1 MKRIFTRAFF
11 SLLVCMHTISFV
23 HAQGTQLSGS
33 VTDANT
39 GEPLLGVNILVK
51 GTVLGTIT
59 NLQGDFNLSV
69 QSAPPLTLVISSVG
83 YEQKEIEI
91 TSAAT
96 TSLDIQLTESVLL
109 GQEVVVSASRVEE
122 STLRSPV
129 SIQRMDILDIQ
140 NNASTDFYDA
150 LKNLNGVDF
159 STQSLTFKS
168 VNARGFGSNGNTR
181 FVQLIDGIDNQAPG
195 LNFPVGNVVGI
206 GELDL
211 ESVEMIPGPAS
222 ALYGPNALQGILL
235 MQSKSPFEYQGL
247 SAYSKLGVNHIDNED
262 DDASLYQDWGIR
274 YAKAFNNKFAFKLT
288 GSYLRA
294 NDFVGVDVRDQS
306 GLGVAR
312 NAELGLNA
320 NNNPLYDGV
329 NTYGEF
335 NIDVGTVADIV
346 INGDDPALA
355 ASVGAIR
362 SLLPDGAR
370 GAFAPS
376 GFLENSFVDNT
387 TESIKFGAGL
397 HYRINDN
404 IEAIAQ
410 YNWGSGSTVYT
421 ANDRFVLDDF
431 VIWTG
436 KFELKAS
443 NWFLRAYTTQE
454 NSGDSYAANT
464 VTQRINQQFYLP
476 TYFGAYT
483 GALQQNLTASA
494 AELHAIAKAV
504 TEDARVNG
512 NTALG
517 VPAWEAGTPAFNE
530 AFNRIRGI
538 SIADGGALFL
548 DKSNMYH
555 YEGSYNFE
563 NEIDWVDI
571 VAGANFRNFN
581 LNSEATLFAL
591 EDNGDEISYTEWGA
605 YVQLKKSLANDALNL
620 QASLRYDKNEFFTGQ
635 FSPRFSAVYEVAP
648 DHNIRGSFQRGFRI
662 PTTQDNFIDL
672 DVVSRRLIGSA
683 RFLLNR
689 YNLIGG
695 GNASASYLASDLA
708 AVAAGELSI
717 ADLSP
722 EATRLME
729 QDFTTE
735 KVNTLEGGYRGLFAD
750 GRLLIDAFYFYN
762 IYQDFIAEITP
773 VQAYQLGTGD
783 IRTQLQTP
791 IAGFDAT
798 SLEGKQAILEG
809 TVATQAYGVDI
820 NADGNVRS
828 QGWGLSAE
836 YTLNGG
842 YALKGNVSYNELI
855 SQQDLLDQGF
865 IASFNTPQYKYNLGF
880 GNRKVTDNF
889 GFNVAWRWQEAFL
902 WESSF
907 GTAVIPAFGT
917 LDAQVSYKIPDL
929 KTVVKVGGSNVLNE
943 RFTTSFG
950 NPRQGAIFFIQLNF
964 DEFLN

>member
-1 MKRIFTRAFF
+1 MKRIFTRTFF
-11 SLLVCMHTISFV
+11 SLLVCMHTISYV

-33 VTDANT
+33 VTDSNT

-59 NLQGDFNLSV
+59 DLQGNFNLTV

-96 TSLDIQLTESVLL
+96 TSLDVQLEESVLL

-150 LKNLNGVDF
+150 LKNMNGIDF

-235 MQSKSPFEYQGL
+235 MRSKSPFEYQGL

-274 YAKAFNNKFAFKLT
+274 YAKAFNNKFAFKIT

-294 NDFVGVDVRDQS
+294 NDFVGVDRRDRS
-306 GLGVAR
+306 GLGVER
-312 NAELGLNA
+312 NEQLGFNRQTNRA
-320 NNNPLYDGV
+320 YDGV

-335 NIDVGTVADIV
+335 TIDLGTVADIAIAGGNTAV
-346 INGDDPALA
+346 
-355 ASVGAIR
+355 SAIR
-362 SLLPDGAR
+362 SLIPNGAR
-370 GAFAPS
+370 GAFSPT
-376 GFLENSFVDNT
+376 GYLENDFVDNT
-387 TESIKFGAGL
+387 TESIKVGAGL
-397 HYRINDN
+397 HYRVNDN
-404 IEAIAQ
+404 IEVLGQ
-410 YNWGSGSTVYT
+410 FNWGSGSTVYT
-421 ANDRFVLDDF
+421 ANDRFVLDNF

-436 KFELKAS
+436 KAEIKAS

-464 VTQRINQQFYLP
+464 VTQLINQRFYLP
-476 TYFGAYT
+476 AYFGAYA
-483 GALQQNLTASA
+483 GALQQDQNLTSDQ
-494 AELHAIAKAV
+494 LHAIARVAAD
-504 TEDARVNG
+504 DAQLNG
-512 NTALG
+512 STALG
-517 VPAWEAGTPAFNE
+517 VPAFTTGTPAFND
-530 AFNRIRGI
+530 AFNELRNL

-563 NEIDWVDI
+563 NEIDVVDL
-571 VAGANFRNFN
+571 VAGANVRNFN
-581 LNSEATLFAL
+581 LNSEGTLFAL

-605 YVQLKKSLANDALNL
+605 YVQAKKSLVNDALNL
-620 QASLRYDKNEFFTGQ
+620 QASLRYDKNEFFDGQ

-662 PTTQDNFIDL
+662 PTTQDQFIDL
-672 DVVSRRLIGSA
+672 SVVTRRLIGSA
-683 RFLLNR
+683 RFLKER
-689 YNLIGG
+689 YNFV
-695 GNASASYLASDLA
+695 GNNPASQTYLQSDLQ
-708 AVAAGELSI
+708 AVAAGTLDI
-717 ADLSP
+717 NNLQT
-722 EATRLME
+722 ATALLE
-729 QDFTTE
+729 EDFTTE
-735 KVNTLEGGYRGLFAD
+735 KVNTFEGGYRGLFAD

-762 IYQDFIAEITP
+762 IYQDFIAEVTP
-773 VQAYQLGTGD
+773 VQAYDATSSTVQREAILN
-783 IRTQLQTP
+783 P
-791 IAGFDAT
+791 IPGFDAT
-798 SLEGKQAILEG
+798 SLEGKQAILAG
-809 TVATQAYGVDI
+809 TVATRAYGVDI
-820 NADGNVRS
+820 NADGNVKS

-855 SQQDLLDQGF
+855 SEQDLLDQGF
-865 IASFNTPQYKYNLGF
+865 RASFNTPEYRYNIGF

-902 WESSF
+902 WQSSF
-907 GTAVIPAFGT
+907 GVGVIPAFGT
-917 LDAQVSYKIPDL
+917 LDAQVSYKLPEL
-929 KTVVKVGGSNVLNE
+929 KTVVKIGGSNVLNE
-943 RFTTSFG
+943 RYTTSFG

>member
-1 MKRIFTRAFF
+1 MKRTFTKV
-11 SLLVCMHTISFV
+11 SLMIIVCMHTFSFV
-23 HAQGTQLSGS
+23 MAQGTAISGTI
-33 VTDANT
+33 TDGTT
-39 GEPLLGVNILVK
+39 GDPLPGVNILVK

-59 NLQGDFNLSV
+59 DLDGNFALNV
-69 QSAPPLTLVISSVG
+69 QSAPPLTLVVSSVG
-83 YEQKEIEI
+83 YERKEIQI
-91 TSAAT
+91 TNAS
-96 TSLDIQLTESVLL
+96 TSNLAVTLAESVIL

-129 SIQRMDILDIQ
+129 AVQRMDILDIQ

-235 MQSKSPFEYQGL
+235 MTSKSPFDYQGL
-247 SAYSKLGVNHIDNED
+247 SAYSKLGVNHVDGED
-262 DDASLYQDWGIR
+262 DDASLYQDWGFR

-288 GSYLRA
+288 GSYLGA
-294 NDFVGVDVRDQS
+294 NDFIGVDMRDQS
-306 GLGVAR
+306 DPFGTGTVVER
-312 NAELGLNA
+312 NERQGLNRET
-320 NNNPLYDGV
+320 NRIYDGV
-329 NTYGEF
+329 NVYGDF
-335 NIDVGTVADIV
+335 LIDMATIG
-346 INGDDPALA
+346 ALSDQLA
-355 ASVGAIR
+355 PVRA
-362 SLLPDGAR
+362 LLPAGAA
-370 GAFAPS
+370 GAFTPRGYSEA
-376 GFLENSFVDNT
+376 SFVDNR
-387 TESIKFGAGL
+387 TESKKLGAGVN
-397 HYRINDN
+397 YRINDRLE
-404 IEAIAQ
+404 ISGQ

-436 KFELKAS
+436 KLELKAS
-443 NWFLRAYTTQE
+443 NWFVRAYTTQE
-454 NSGDSYAANT
+454 DSGDSYAANT
-464 VTQRINQQFYLP
+464 VASRINQEFYL
-476 TYFGAYT
+476 GAYA
-483 GALQQNLTASA
+483 GAFVSARAQGQSVDEAHAAGRVAGDAAQPQPGDAAFEEALT
-494 AELHAIAKAV
+494 
-504 TEDARVNG
+504 
-512 NTALG
+512 
-517 VPAWEAGTPAFNE
+517 
-530 AFNRIRGI
+530 RIRGI

-563 NEIDWVDI
+563 NDIDGIDL
-571 VAGANFRNFN
+571 VAGGNLRNFN
-581 LNSEATLFAL
+581 LNSEGTLFAL
-591 EDNGDEISYTEWGA
+591 EDSGDEVSFWEYGA
-605 YVQLKKSLANDALNL
+605 YVQAKKSVANDALAL
-620 QASLRYDKNEFFTGQ
+620 QASLRYDKNEFFKGQ
-635 FSPRFSAVYEVAP
+635 LSPRFSAVYEVAP

-662 PTTQDNFIDL
+662 PTTQDQFIDL

-683 RFLLNR
+683 RFLLER

-695 GNASASYLASDLA
+695 GNASASYLAADLA
-708 AVAAGELSI
+708 AVAAGDLSI
-717 ADLSP
+717 ENLQP
-722 EATRLME
+722 MATTLMQE
-729 QDFTTE
+729 DFKTE

-773 VQAYQLGTGD
+773 VQAYQPTDGQD

-791 IAGFDAT
+791 INGFDAT
-798 SLEGKQAILEG
+798 SIAGKQAILEG

-820 NADGNVRS
+820 NADGNVKS
-828 QGWGLSAE
+828 QGWGLGAE
-836 YTLNGG
+836 YTLDGG
-842 YALKGNVSYNELI
+842 YRVTGNVSYNNLI
-855 SQQDLLDQGF
+855 SQQDLIDQGF
-865 IASFNTPQYKYNLGF
+865 IASFNTPEYRYNLGF

-889 GFNVAWRWQEAFL
+889 GFNLAWRWQEAFL
-902 WESSF
+902 WQSSF
-907 GTAVIPAFGT
+907 GVGVIPAYGS
-917 LDAQVSYKIPDL
+917 LDAQVSYKLPNL
-929 KTVVKVGGSNVLNE
+929 KTVVKIGGSNVLNE

-950 NPRQGAIFFIQLNF
+950 NPSQGAIFFLQLNF

>member
-33 VTDANT
+33 VSDADT

-59 NLQGDFNLSV
+59 NLQGDFDLTV

-83 YEQKEIEI
+83 YEQKEIEV
-91 TSAAT
+91 SSAT
-96 TSLDIQLTESVLL
+96 TNLDIQLTESVLL

-181 FVQLIDGIDNQAPG
+181 FVQMIDGIDNQAPG

-247 SAYSKLGVNHIDNED
+247 SMYTKLGVNHIDNED

-274 YAKAFNNKFAFKLT
+274 YAKAFNNKFAFKIT

-294 NDFVGVDVRDQS
+294 NDFIGVDERDQS
-306 GLGVAR
+306 GGVVER
-312 NAELGLNA
+312 NEQLGLNRE
-320 NNNPLYDGV
+320 NNRIYDGV
-329 NTYGEF
+329 NTYGDF
-335 NIDVGTVADIV
+335 LIDLATIGNLSDALTPVA
-346 INGDDPALA
+346 
-355 ASVGAIR
+355 
-362 SLLPDGAR
+362 SLLPAGAA
-370 GAFAPS
+370 GAFTPRGYS
-376 GFLENSFVDNT
+376 EGSFVDNT
-387 TESIKFGAGL
+387 TESIKFGAGVN
-397 HYRINDN
+397 YRLNDN
-404 IEAIAQ
+404 IELLGQ

-421 ANDRFVLDDF
+421 ANDRFVLDNF

-436 KFELKAS
+436 KLELKAS

-464 VTQRINQQFYLP
+464 LASLINQREYLGN
-476 TYFGAYT
+476 YAGAFV
-483 GALQQNLTASA
+483 GARSQGSSINDAHSFAQVTANAAQSLPGSA
-494 AELHAIAKAV
+494 AFQA
-504 TEDARVNG
+504 
-512 NTALG
+512 G
-517 VPAWEAGTPAFNE
+517 VDS
-530 AFNRIRGI
+530 IRST
-538 SIADGGALFL
+538 SIANGGALFL

-563 NEIDWVDI
+563 NEIDAIDL
-571 VAGANFRNFN
+571 VAGANYRNFN
-581 LNSEATLFAL
+581 LNSEGTLFAL
-591 EDNGDEISYTEWGA
+591 EDNGDEISYTEFGA
-605 YVQLKKSLANDALNL
+605 YVQAKKSLANDALNL
-620 QASLRYDKNEFFTGQ
+620 QASVRYDKNEFFDGQ

-662 PTTQDNFIDL
+662 PTTQDQFIDL
-672 DVVSRRLIGSA
+672 DVVTRRLVGSTN
-683 RFLLNR
+683 FLKDR
-689 YNLIGG
+689 YNFVGS
-695 GNASASYLASDLA
+695 NPASQTYLASDLQ
-708 AVAAGELSI
+708 AVAAGTLDI
-717 ADLSP
+717 NNLQT
-722 EATRLME
+722 ATALLAE
-729 QDFTTE
+729 EFTTE
-735 KVNTLEGGYRGLFAD
+735 KVNTLEGGYRGLFSD

-762 IYQDFIAEITP
+762 IYQDFIAEVTP
-773 VQAYQLGTGD
+773 VQAYDATSASTTREAILN
-783 IRTQLQTP
+783 P

-798 SLEGKQAILEG
+798 SVEGKLAILEG
-809 TVATQAYGVDI
+809 TVATQAYGVDV

-842 YALKGNVSYNELI
+842 YALKGNVSYNTLI

-865 IASFNTPQYKYNLGF
+865 IASFNTPEYRYNFQF

-889 GFNVAWRWQEAFL
+889 GFNLAWRWQEAFL

-907 GTAVIPAFGT
+907 GTAIIPAFGT

-929 KTVVKVGGSNVLNE
+929 KTVVKIGGSNVLNE
-943 RFTTSFG
+943 RFTTSYG